1 MLKNHKGLSNI
12 YILDSNG
19 IAENVAP
26 YNENNLGLDHSAYDY
41 FKNTKSEDLVY
52 WSNIF
57 FVSNSRGPLMALS
70 LKSGDRIIVGV
81 LDLEEFG
88 HVVKKLVTDESSIIA
103 VTDSTGAYIA
113 HSNMEYVYLREHD
126 PNYKDFQAFSD
137 GQVRF
142 VEIGIERMIP
152 SVASIGS
159 YNWNAIAYRSRKQL
173 EKQIFYIAITIVI
186 MSLIS
191 SIAAIFISGRKTRQ
205 ISNSISQFVVGTQI
219 ISDGRYRYAL
229 ERSEYQE

>member
-1 MLKNHKGLSNI
+1 M
-12 YILDSNG
+12 
-19 IAENVAP
+19 
-26 YNENNLGLDHSAYDY
+26 
-41 FKNTKSEDLVY
+41 
-52 WSNIF
+52 
-57 FVSNSRGPLMALS
+57 
-70 LKSGDRIIVGV
+70 
-81 LDLEEFG
+81 
-88 HVVKKLVTDESSIIA
+88 TDESSIIA

-191 SIAAIFISGRKTRQ
+191 FDSSHFYFRKKDATD
-205 ISNSISQFVVGTQI
+205 FKTQ
-219 ISDGRYRYAL
+219 YLNLLL
-229 ERSEYQE
+229 EHRLYLMVDIDMPLSEANIRK